1 MITLDGINPKKQWG
15 LIPKLGHS
23 HPLTADIQEN
33 TMDIPGMDGSWDFG
47 SELKT
52 KPFSIPFGKI
62 EFDKYTMQRK
72 LKEFAVF
79 LCDPYGK
86 PRELTLVYDYEPD
99 KYYLVKLNKMIE
111 PDRMLIL
118 SEFEVS
124 FVANKPHAKFIVP
137 SNQISWNSDI
147 PFMNDI
153 LWSMGETEF
162 QIIYPKTVT
171 LVYSGTKA
179 IRAGFNLQG
188 TGTNVKVSANGK
200 TMSFGNMNDTTYEV
214 DGETYSIKKNGKDSL
229 ITTTFIE
236 LFHGENQV
244 SISGS
249 ELNLTFSEQL
259 TYQFI

>member
-1 MITLDGINPKKQWG
+1 M
-15 LIPKLGHS
+15 
-23 HPLTADIQEN
+23 
-33 TMDIPGMDGSWDFG
+33 PGAWDFG
-47 SELKT
+47 SEIGT

-62 EFDKYTMQRK
+62 EKDYFEKQRIVRD
-72 LKEFAVF
+72 LVAF
-79 LCDPYGK
+79 LTDRYGK
-86 PRELTLVYDYEPD
+86 PRTVKMIFEYEPD
-99 KYYLVKLNKMIE
+99 KYYLVKLSSQFDL
-111 PDRMLIL
+111 DRAAAALQLTIP
-118 SEFEVS
+118 
-124 FVANKPHAKFIVP
+124 FVAAKPEAYFIVP

-153 LWSMGETEF
+153 LWGMGETEF
-162 QIIYPKTVT
+162 KITSPQTIT

-179 IRAGFNLQG
+179 IRAGFKLQG
-188 TGTNVKVSANGK
+188 TGTNIKVSANGK
-200 TMSFGNMNDTTYEV
+200 TMSFGDMANTTYQV

>member
-33 TMDIPGMDGSWDFG
+33 TMDMPGMDGSWDFG
-47 SELKT
+47 SELKS

-62 EFDKYTMQRK
+62 DFDRYTMQRK

-86 PRELTLVYDYEPD
+86 PREIKLVFDYQPD

-137 SNQISWNSDI
+137 SNKISWDSNI
-147 PFMNDI
+147 PFYSDV
-153 LWSMGETEF
+153 LWGMGKTESKIATP
-162 QIIYPKTVT
+162 QTIT

-179 IRAGFNLQG
+179 IRAGFKLQG

-200 TMSFGNMNDTTYEV
+200 TMTFGNMSGTTYEV
-214 DGETYSIKKNGKDSL
+214 DGETYTIKKNGVDSL
-229 ITTTFIE
+229 VTTDFIE
-236 LFHGENQV
+236 LVKGENKV
-244 SISGS
+244 TISGS
-249 ELNLTFSEQL
+249 NLNLTFSEQL